1 MNVLIVDDDVLA
13 VQGISSAIWTEKL
26 GIDHIFCAY
35 RVQEAKEI
43 LKKEKIDIALCDI
56 EMPKGNGLELMA
68 WIRQERYPVTMMI
81 LTSHADFQYATS
93 AIKLGSFDYLLK
105 PATDEELNDA
115 LERAIQKRKETQYLE
130 KESKNWKKNYKVMLE
145 RFFCEVMLGIIEGN
159 FKMLNEYAKQRTIAL
174 EENMKYLPILFCMK
188 KGSDSL
194 KECDRRSVQ
203 FIMKNIAYE
212 LFEKTADK
220 VVCAEIHERGIAVL
234 LSGTWSD
241 DEVQKSCKQYLNAFQ
256 ESFHCEVSGYCGEGV
271 LLEELASE
279 VASLK
284 KEEKNNV
291 STEGQIWKKSDWNG
305 KQKEYDP
312 FDYNEVIQFI
322 REQQQDQAFYRIHS
336 YLKTEREKNKLDGVL
351 LEKMKNDLLQTIYV
365 LLKEVNVQ
373 AHLLFEDKESVE
385 LTSSAL
391 LTTED
396 FEKWCLHIIKKTG
409 DFILFVKNDSSVVG
423 QAEFY
428 IKHNLDKIIGCE
440 DVAREVC
447 MNADYLSRLFKK
459 ESGISLQKYINQE
472 RIEKA
477 KYLLTATDTSI
488 SMIAQMTGYSHFSH
502 FSTAFKKATN
512 MSPINYRKQYGRKEE
527 KMYEENV

>member
-1 MNVLIVDDDVLA
+1 MNILIVDDDVLA
-13 VQGISSAIWTEKL
+13 VQGIRSAIWTKKL
-26 GIDHIFCAY
+26 GIDCIFCAY

-68 WIRQERYPVTMMI
+68 WIRQERYSVTMMI

-105 PATDEELNDA
+105 PATDEELNGA

-130 KESKNWKKNYKVMLE
+130 KESKNWKKNYKIMLE
-145 RFFCEVMLGIIEGN
+145 RFFYEVMLGIIEGN

-174 EENMKYLPILFCMK
+174 EENMRYLPILFCMK
-188 KGSDSL
+188 KWSDSL
-194 KECDRRSVQ
+194 KECDRGSVQ

-220 VVCAEIHERGIAVL
+220 VVCTEIHERGIVVL
-234 LSGTWSD
+234 LCGTWSE
-241 DEVQKSCKQYLNAFQ
+241 DELQKSCKQYLDAFR
-256 ESFHCEVSGYCGEGV
+256 ESFHCDISGYCGDGV
-271 LLEELASE
+271 PLEELASE
-279 VASLK
+279 VAKLK

-291 STEGQIWKKSDWNG
+291 SMEGRIWKKSDLNG
-305 KQKEYDP
+305 RQGEYDP

-336 YLKTEREKNKLDGVL
+336 YLKLEREKNKLDGIL
-351 LEKMKNDLLQTIYV
+351 LEKMQNDLLQAIYV

-385 LTSSAL
+385 LTSAAL

-428 IKHNLDKIIGCE
+428 IRHNLDKIIGCE

-477 KYLLTATDTSI
+477 KYLLTATDISI

-512 MSPINYRKQYGRKEE
+512 TTPINYRKQYGKKEE

>member
-26 GIDHIFCAY
+26 GLEHIFCAY

-105 PATDEELNDA
+105 PVTDEELNGA
-115 LERAIQKRKETQYLE
+115 LERAIQKRKETQYIE

-145 RFFCEVMLGIIEGN
+145 RFFSEVMLGIIEGN
-159 FKMLNEYAKQRTIAL
+159 WKMLNEYAKQRTISL
-174 EENMKYLPILFCMK
+174 EENMRYLPILFCMK
-188 KGSDSL
+188 KWSDSL
-194 KECDRRSVQ
+194 KECDRGSVQ
-203 FIMKNIAYE
+203 FIMKNIGYE
-212 LFEKTADK
+212 LFQKTADR
-220 VVCAEIHERGIAVL
+220 VVCADIHERGIAVL
-234 LSGTWSD
+234 LCGTWSEE
-241 DEVQKSCKQYLNAFQ
+241 EVQKSCRQYLDTFR
-256 ESFHCEVSGYCGEGV
+256 ESFHCDISGYCGESV
-271 LLEELASE
+271 KLEELA
-279 VASLK
+279 
-284 KEEKNNV
+284 EEISDLRREERNNV
-291 STEGQIWKKSDWNG
+291 SVEGQIWKKSMQSE
-305 KQKEYDP
+305 KKREYDS
-312 FDYNEVIQFI
+312 FDYNEVIQLI
-322 REQQQDQAFYRIHS
+322 REQQEKQAFYRIHS
-336 YLKTEREKNKLDGVL
+336 YLKMEREEKKLDGAL
-351 LEKMKNDLLQTIYV
+351 LEKMQNDLLQAIYV
-365 LLKEVNVQ
+365 LLKEVNVP
-373 AHLLFEDKESVE
+373 AHLLFEDKESID

-409 DFILFVKNDSSVVG
+409 DFILFIKNDSSVIG
-423 QAEFY
+423 QAESY
-428 IKHNLDKIIGCE
+428 IRHNLDKIIGCE

-447 MNADYLSRLFKK
+447 MNANYLSRLFKK
-459 ESGISLQKYINQE
+459 EKGVPLQKYINQE

-488 SMIAQMTGYSHFSH
+488 SIIAQMTGYSYFSH

-512 MSPINYRKQYGRKEE
+512 MSPINYRKQYCRKEE